1 MALSLGSLKQQTFT
15 LKSES
20 TVSRIVYV
28 SLSFSLSGG
37 KINLTLCLSLL
48 HLTSDIQP
56 CTLNLSLPHTRLTE
70 TGVSCVETPV

>member
-28 SLSFSLSGG
+28 SLSFSLSGE
-37 KINLTLCLSLL
+37 KNKPHSLSLL

-56 CTLNLSLPHTRLTE
+56 RTLNLSLPHTRLTE

>member
-1 MALSLGSLKQQTFT
+1 MDGTQPRLFEAANIYIKIRVNSLQDS
-15 LKSES
+15 
-20 TVSRIVYV
+20 V

-56 CTLNLSLPHTRLTE
+56 RTLNLSLPHTRLTE